1 MKQTDHYDARRTLP
15 DRIEILFRSTAE
27 AAKAAGRVDVVIG
40 AAGEGGQTGGDPTVG
55 VLLINQMATNMERD
69 GLRQAMSLAIDRA
82 AVVKSMAD
90 PTLIPAEGLV
100 PHGIRTAEGGDFR
113 QVNGA
118 VIDND
123 PDTYQQ
129 RCQQAATLLREAGFT
144 RPEVIASLG
153 TVTLLHRST
162 PAQTTLARQLQQ
174 VWRDTLGINVTLQSA
189 DEEEFDQLL
198 HGGEFTLALT
208 EITALY
214 NDAAAYLDMWR
225 SGNSCNYAQIG
236 MNAYDILMRV
246 AAAST
251 SDEARDAYLKDAEGL
266 LLDSANVVP
275 IYGRQQPY
283 QMAENVIG
291 AVSDGLGA
299 WYFGTTRRLAK

>member
-1 MKQTDHYDARRTLP
+1 MKSLFFVLPALLLGLTACGAPVAAVTLP
-15 DRIEILFRSTAE
+15 DTVQVEKTQTAE
-27 AAKAAGRVDVVIG
+27 TAVLYEDADGREVSPRRAALTEWRWSVADDTIAEVDPSGIV
-40 AAGEGGQTGGDPTVG
+40 T
-55 VLLINQMATNMERD
+55 
-69 GLRQAMSLAIDRA
+69 GLR
-82 AVVKSMAD
+82 
-90 PTLIPAEGLV
+90 
-100 PHGIRTAEGGDFR
+100 GG
-113 QVNGA
+113 
-118 VIDND
+118 
-123 PDTYQQ
+123 
-129 RCQQAATLLREAGFT
+129 
-144 RPEVIASLG
+144 S
-153 TVTLLHRST
+153 
-162 PAQTTLARQLQQ
+162 TTL
-174 VWRDTLGINVTLQSA
+174 TLQSA

-266 LLDSANVVP
+266 LLDGANVVP
-275 IYGRQQPY
+275 LYGRQQPY